1 MDFDNNNN
9 ENNYNNQE
17 INEYNNDKINIYVDG
32 NNKELI
38 Q

>member
-1 MDFDNNNN
+1 MDFDNNN

-17 INEYNNDKINIYVDG
+17 INEYNNDKINIDIDG